1 VSEDSPTV
9 DRPKTSTRD
18 LVETHH
24 ALESWLTDQL
34 GTPVTISELQAPPTN
49 GMSSETILFE
59 ATWDGQTSGLVGRIP
74 PDPANAP
81 VFPTYDIPGQF
92 RTMSLVRELTGVPV
106 PEPLWVETDA
116 SVIGQPFFVM
126 RRVEGVVPPDVMPYP
141 FGDNWLFDASAEQ
154 QQRLH
159 HTSVRVLADL
169 HAVPDP
175 EHHFGFLHEGVAGE
189 TALRR
194 HFRSAIVDY
203 YAWASTDTTS
213 PLVERCMAWLEEH
226 WPDVEG
232 ETVLSWGDARI
243 GNILYRDFEPVA
255 VLDWEMASL
264 GPREIDV
271 AWFQY
276 LHRFFQ
282 DLADDYGLPG
292 MPYFLRRNDVLA
304 TYEAL
309 TGHHCRD
316 MDWYAMLA
324 ATRHGVVSLRT
335 GIRGVRFGQAPM
347 PDDIDD
353 LIMHRRTLEQMLDGS
368 YWKDK

>member
-1 VSEDSPTV
+1 MSEDIPTV

-18 LVETHH
+18 LAETHD
-24 ALESWLTDQL
+24 ALERWLSGQL
-34 GTPVTISELQAPPTN
+34 GTTVTISELQAPPTN

-92 RTMSLVRELTGVPV
+92 RTMTLVRELTGVPV
-106 PEPLWVETDA
+106 PEPLWVEADA
-116 SVIGQPFFVM
+116 AVIGQPFFVM
-126 RRVEGVVPPDVMPYP
+126 RRVDGVVPPDVMPYT
-141 FGDNWLFDASAEQ
+141 FGDNWLFDGTPEQ
-154 QQRLH
+154 RQRLQA
-159 HTSVRVLADL
+159 TSIQVLADL

-175 EHHFGFLHEGVAGE
+175 EDHFGFLHEGVAGA

-194 HFRSAIVDY
+194 HFQKELVDY
-203 YAWASTDTTS
+203 YAWAARETTS
-213 PLVERCMAWLEEH
+213 PLIERCFAWLGER
-226 WPDVEG
+226 WPEEG

-243 GNILYRDFEPVA
+243 GNILYADFEPVA

-271 AWFQY
+271 AWLQY

-282 DLADDYGLPG
+282 DLAEGYGMPGLPDL
-292 MPYFLRRNDVLA
+292 FRRDDVVDA
-304 TYEAL
+304 YEAA
-309 TGHHCRD
+309 TGHRCRD
-316 MDWYAMLA
+316 MDWYAVLA

-335 GIRGVRFGQAPM
+335 GIRGVQFGQAPM
-347 PDDIDD
+347 PDDVDD
-353 LIMHRRTLEQMLDGS
+353 LIMHRHTLEQMLDGS